1 MMRERIAKLE
11 VDARLN
17 AAKIAERRE
26 ILDWAIGEKRK
37 LAALNEDK
45 ASSLGQSASTPN
57 LSGQDRMRGTQMN
70 HSGVADLGGGTRP
83 SASGKLFTG
92 TKDGK
97 NLLGRIQMAGTVASR
112 NADEMAHRRGVL
124 DIAKRDHH
132 GSASSGHG
140 SSSFNHSSAVAS
152 ASSFGG
158 AMQQHVSMPS
168 LTNTGGSSFETFGPG
183 FAGDDWTTLERRRKP
198 NQTYLDI
205 IDGARGQGDSFKLEW
220 SETLS
225 KDIPPSLISPTAPM
239 KERFDHFEKL
249 AMWNAHRMS
258 HHRKQLVDLRKY

>member
-11 VDARLN
+11 ADARLN
-17 AAKIAERRE
+17 ATKIAERRE

-57 LSGQDRMRGTQMN
+57 LSGQDRMRGAQMN
-70 HSGVADLGGGTRP
+70 NSGVADLGGGTRP

-132 GSASSGHG
+132 GSGSSPHG

-152 ASSFGG
+152 ASSFG
-158 AMQQHVSMPS
+158 AMQQHGSMPS
-168 LTNTGGSSFETFGPG
+168 LTTSIGGGSSFAPE
-183 FAGDDWTTLERRRKP
+183 FAGDNWKERERRRKP
-198 NQTYLDI
+198 NQTYLDM
-205 IDGARGQGDSFKLEW
+205 IDGARGQGSSFKLEW
-220 SETLS
+220 SETLNS
-225 KDIPPSLISPTAPM
+225 DFPPALMSPTAPM
-239 KERFDHFEKL
+239 HERFAHFEKL

-258 HHRKQLVDLRKY
+258 HHRKQLADLRKY